1 MGQVYLAEDMRV
13 GGVKVAI
20 KFLSQ
25 AMLNKK
31 MRERFETEAKTSAL
45 LGQNSMHI
53 VRVTDYGV
61 TEEETPFYVMEYL
74 RGESLSD
81 IISDRPL
88 LLDRFLSLARQICL
102 GLERAHE
109 GIHKDGKI
117 IPIIHRD
124 IKPSNI
130 LVSQDPTLG
139 ELVKILDFGIAK
151 LLQEDAGVTNCFMG
165 TLAYSSPEQ
174 MDGKELTSASDL
186 YSLGV
191 MMFQMLTGKM
201 PLMAETHT
209 FGAWYKAHKSQA
221 PRSFQSVDTNLNLP
235 QELEK
240 LVMECLAKN
249 PKSRPQS
256 AREIINTL
264 QVLEKAS
271 RPPSPPKSQPK
282 SQSKSQPIEPEISK
296 TPEDPQSQPIKQ
308 EVSKNPTVPEKSA
321 QLMVVKPQQDVP
333 GADEI
338 CQAQSWP
345 KNKPLAQIVF
355 PHLIKVGNQKL
366 VTLWAMLSAREIEQR
381 LVHKLYNKLYKN
393 FLCSI
398 APHPM
403 VLWLTVLYNQRQ
415 GPRWLPCY
423 LDLKTAT
430 GQEMARQLGE
440 IGRYRLLLFPLEGPH
455 TCAEVMTISLNQE
468 QCRRLLDWANK
479 SRLLPESQPSLSKE
493 LLKLELEKLQPQI
506 LLKLESGDSGSFS
519 LGSDRAAAAQ
529 QHRGKF

>member
-25 AMLNKK
+25 AMLGKK
-31 MRERFETEAKTSAL
+31 MRERFETEAMTSAL

-61 TEEETPFYVMEYL
+61 SEEIPFYVMEYL
-74 RGESLSD
+74 QGESLSE
-81 IISDRPL
+81 IISNQPL
-88 LLDRFLSLARQICL
+88 SLPRFLSIARQICL

-109 GIHKDGKI
+109 GIEKEGKI

-201 PLMAETHT
+201 PLVAETHT
-209 FGAWYKAHKSQA
+209 FGAWYKAHQSQA
-221 PRSFQSVDTNLNLP
+221 PRSFKSIEPKVNLP
-235 QELEK
+235 QEVEK
-240 LVMECLAKN
+240 LVMKCLAKN

-271 RPPSPPKSQPK
+271 RPPSQPKSQPK
-282 SQSKSQPIEPEISK
+282 SQTIEQSINKTPSRPPSQPREQPISK
-296 TPEDPQSQPIKQ
+296 TP
-308 EVSKNPTVPEKSA
+308 TVPAKSA
-321 QLMVVKPQQDVP
+321 QLIVVEPQQQDLP
-333 GADEI
+333 GADQI

-355 PHLIKVGNQKL
+355 PHPIKVGSQTL
-366 VTLWAMLSAREIEQR
+366 VTLWAMLSKREIEQR
-381 LVHKLYNKLYKN
+381 QVNKLYNKVYKN
-393 FLCSI
+393 FLCSM

-415 GPRWLPCY
+415 GPKWLRCY

-455 TCAEVMTISLNQE
+455 ICAEVTTISLSQE

-479 SRLLPESQPSLSKE
+479 SQLLPESQPSLSKE
-493 LLKLELEKLQPQI
+493 LLKQEFDKLQPQI
-506 LLKLESGDSGSFS
+506 LLKLESGDSGTFS
-519 LGSDRAAAAQ
+519 LGSDP
-529 QHRGKF
+529 GNF